1 MYNTT
6 FYLIFFRRKLY
17 LCGMR
22 KIFAVCFA
30 VFALCASA
38 KANDKI
44 LIINGHFF
52 SEMPVSAA
60 EITGFSSIKTPTGTS
75 ATLITIANPLPEAA
89 LKYELSAED
98 VPEAAE
104 LLRRAESAKI
114 MSLSVAS
121 PTKSKIAVGDTF
133 PDFTVTDIDGKTW
146 SNADVK
152 GRVMVLNLWFTG
164 CGPCRAEMPE
174 LSQWKDEMPDVMFFS
189 ATYEDAATARPVL
202 EKQGFNWTAI
212 VNDKQ
217 FKEWI
222 DETGYPL
229 TVVVNRDGV
238 IVHIE
243 HGTSPVQREELKR
256 IISAAR

>member
-1 MYNTT
+1 
-6 FYLIFFRRKLY
+6 
-17 LCGMR
+17 
-22 KIFAVCFA
+22 
-30 VFALCASA
+30 
-38 KANDKI
+38 
-44 LIINGHFF
+44 
-52 SEMPVSAA
+52 
-60 EITGFSSIKTPTGTS
+60 
-75 ATLITIANPLPEAA
+75 
-89 LKYELSAED
+89 
-98 VPEAAE
+98 
-104 LLRRAESAKI
+104 
-114 MSLSVAS
+114 
-121 PTKSKIAVGDTF
+121 
-133 PDFTVTDIDGKTW
+133 
-146 SNADVK
+146 
-152 GRVMVLNLWFTG
+152 
-164 CGPCRAEMPE
+164 MPE

-243 HGTSPVQREELKR
+243 HGTSPVQREELNR